1 MSPLLRVLENEV
13 QPAAL
18 LFLVIVYIFRVI
30 WILRFEPTRER
41 TQPAGSEREGI
52 TYSLLNISM
61 PWSMEVVRKKPGFY
75 IQFVIFHLGVTA
87 AIAATFIIPYRPGLF
102 RIKAVVLFFQV
113 IMGAAFVVGLMRFSR
128 RLRNPAVRLIS
139 TPDDYFSLLLMI
151 LYFAAAMLAVP
162 NRYATG
168 EWPLILFF
176 GLTAFFLIYV
186 PFSKISHYLYYPF
199 ARYVLGKTLGHR
211 GVFPIK
217 EAKEETAVGPPKK

>member
-1 MSPLLRVLENEV
+1 MSPFLRLLENEV
-13 QPAAL
+13 QIIAL
-18 LFLVIVYIFRVI
+18 LFLATIYVFRI
-30 WILRFEPTRER
+30 LWILRFEPTRER
-41 TQPAGSEREGI
+41 TRPAGREREGI
-52 TYSLLNISM
+52 AYSLLNISM
-61 PWSMEVVRKKPGFY
+61 PWSMEATRKKPGFY

-87 AIAATFIIPYRPGLF
+87 AIAATFIIPYRPELF
-102 RIKAVVLFFQV
+102 RTKAVVLLFQV
-113 IMGAAFVVGLMRFSR
+113 ILGAAFVVGLMRLRR

-151 LYFAAAMLAVP
+151 IYFATAMLAVP
-162 NRYATG
+162 NRHATA

-176 GLTAFFLIYV
+176 GLTAFFLVYV

-217 EAKEETAVGPPKK
+217 EAKEETAFGPPEK